1 MLAEAVCGCFEAAR
15 TSWLAGPR
23 DVPLHEQMSEA
34 LDIADRMTRPLPAP
48 GACAPAL
55 GTDPPLTRACPLT
68 YRA

>member
-34 LDIADRMTRPLPAP
+34 LDIADRMTRPLLRRGHAHP
-48 GACAPAL
+48 
-55 GTDPPLTRACPLT
+55 R
-68 YRA
+68 